1 MSEQT
6 HLFRVVVL
14 TGVDSP
20 STRLAM
26 SRVMALAGVAVSGV
40 VYDRGVFTLQT
51 RLRRFWKRGRRDGL
65 PYLAG
70 RVLAALT
77 TRATRPFRRPV
88 NTEAIRRAIFPD
100 EVRSLPDLCARHGI
114 PLVTVDSLNSVE
126 AQGHLARMGADLG
139 LVIGTRILKPQTFT
153 VPRLGSINVH
163 KGKVPEY
170 RGQPPAFWELYHGE
184 TQAGVTI
191 HMVAAK
197 LDAGDVVREGSVP
210 IRATDTEHSV
220 KLKLDELAADLLAE
234 AVEDMASGR
243 AAPRAQSPS
252 SRPSFTTPTRAQRA
266 ALDRR
271 LGTTPESALKQALK
285 RALYRFCL
293 AGGPIWVRNGWLR
306 LGRRTRC
313 TVLLYHRVN
322 DTSKDKLTTSVNR
335 FIEHLA
341 MLRSRYPVVTL
352 QAARE
357 ALAAGHY
364 LGPNVVV
371 ITFDD
376 GYADNYECA
385 APILEHFRLPATFF
399 VTAGL
404 IGTSRPFAHDARFPH
419 HFRTLTW
426 DEVEGLAARG
436 FAIGSHGMTH
446 ANLARCTPEE
456 ARREIVES
464 RDLIRRRLGAPVT
477 CFAYPFGGREDVTPA
492 VIGEIR
498 AAGYEVVASAYGGV
512 NIDRLDPSNVVRVG
526 VSDAYDTWALRA
538 EIEGI
543 SLQGLRREWASVGEP
558 GSVDPPAAASTGTGS
573 RTSPGRKGSA

>member
-1 MSEQT
+1 MSEER

-14 TGVDSP
+14 TGFDSP
-20 STRLAM
+20 STRAAIR
-26 SRVMALAGVAVSGV
+26 RVMTVPGVAVSGV
-40 VYDRGVFTLQT
+40 VFDRGVFTLKT

-65 PYLAG
+65 LYLAG
-70 RVLAALT
+70 RVLGILAA
-77 TRATRPFRRPV
+77 RASRPFRRPFDPDP
-88 NTEAIRRAIFPD
+88 IRRAIFPD
-100 EVRSLPDLCARHGI
+100 EARSLPDLCARHGI
-114 PLVTVDSLNSVE
+114 PLVTVGSLNSEE

-139 LVIGTRILKPQTFT
+139 LVIGTRILKRQTFAI
-153 VPRLGSINVH
+153 PRLGSLNVH

-170 RGQPPAFWELYHGE
+170 RGQPPAFWELYRGE
-184 TQAGVTI
+184 KQAGVTI
-191 HMVAAK
+191 HVVEAK
-197 LDAGDVVREGSVP
+197 LDAGDVVREGAVP
-210 IRATDTEHSV
+210 ITATDTEHSV

-234 AVEDMASGR
+234 AVEDIAAGR
-243 AAPRAQSPS
+243 ATSRAQQPS
-252 SRPSFTTPTRAQRA
+252 AVPPFTTPTRAQRA
-266 ALDRR
+266 VLDRR
-271 LGTTPESALKQALK
+271 LGTTPEPALKQTLK
-285 RALYRFCL
+285 RAFYRVCL
-293 AGGPIWVRNGWLR
+293 TGGPVWLRNVWLR

-322 DTSKDKLTTSVNR
+322 DTSRDKLTTSVDR

-341 MLRSRYPVVTL
+341 MLRRRYPVVTL

-404 IGTSRPFAHDARFPH
+404 VGTSRPFAHDARFPH

-426 DEVEGLAARG
+426 DQVEGLAARG
-436 FAIGSHGMTH
+436 FGIGSHGMTH
-446 ANLARCTPEE
+446 ANLARCPLEE

-464 RDLIRRRLGAPVT
+464 RDLIVRRLGAPVT
-477 CFAYPFGGREDVTPA
+477 CFAYPFGGREDVSPA
-492 VIGEIR
+492 VIGEIK
-498 AAGYEVVASAYGGV
+498 AAGYEMIASAYGGV
-512 NIDRLDPSNVVRVG
+512 NLDRLDSSNVVRIG

-543 SLQGLRREWASVGEP
+543 SLQGLRREWARPGEP
-558 GSVDPPAAASTGTGS
+558 AAVDTPAEASTS
-573 RTSPGRKGSA
+573 SSASPGRRGSA

>member
-1 MSEQT
+1 MSART

-14 TGVDSP
+14 TGFDSP
-20 STRLAM
+20 STRLAI
-26 SRVMALAGVAVSGV
+26 SRVMALPGVAVSGV
-40 VYDRGVFTLQT
+40 VYDRGVFTLKT

-70 RVLAALT
+70 RVLGTLA
-77 TRATRPFRRPV
+77 TRAMRPFRRPFDPDP
-88 NTEAIRRAIFPD
+88 IRRAIFPD
-100 EVRSLPDLCARHGI
+100 EVWSLPDLCARHGI
-114 PLVTVDSLNSVE
+114 PLVTVDSLNSEE

-139 LVIGTRILKPQTFT
+139 LVIGTRILKRQTFAT
-153 VPRLGSINVH
+153 PRLGSVNVH
-163 KGKVPEY
+163 KGKVPDY

-191 HMVAAK
+191 HMVEAK
-197 LDAGDVVREGSVP
+197 LDAGDVVREGTVP
-210 IRATDTEHSV
+210 IGAADTEHSV

-234 AVEDMASGR
+234 AVDDIASGR
-243 AAPRAQSPS
+243 ATPRAQQASAVP
-252 SRPSFTTPTRAQRA
+252 PFTTPTRAQRT

-285 RALYRFCL
+285 RSLYRFCL
-293 AGGPIWVRNGWLR
+293 AGGPIWLRNIWLR

-341 MLRSRYPVVTL
+341 TVRSRYPVVTL

-404 IGTSRPFAHDARFPH
+404 VGTSRPFAHDARFPH
-419 HFRTLTW
+419 QFRTLTW
-426 DEVEGLAARG
+426 DQVEGLAARG
-436 FAIGSHGMTH
+436 FGIGSHGMTH
-446 ANLARCTPEE
+446 ANLARCPLEE

-464 RDLIRRRLGAPVT
+464 RELIQRRLGAPVT

-492 VIGEIR
+492 VVGEIR
-498 AAGYEVVASAYGGV
+498 SAGYEVIASAYGGA
-512 NIDRLDPSNVVRVG
+512 NLNRLDPSNVVRIG

-543 SLQGLRREWASVGEP
+543 SLQGLRREWASPGEP
-558 GSVDPPAAASTGTGS
+558 TAVDSQAASRS
-573 RTSPGRKGSA
+573 SAASPGRGGSA

>member
-1 MSEQT
+1 MSGRI

-14 TGVDSP
+14 TGFDSP
-20 STRLAM
+20 STRLAIR
-26 SRVMALAGVAVSGV
+26 RVMTLPGVAVSGV
-40 VYDRGVFTLQT
+40 VYDRGVFTLKT
-51 RLRRFWKRGRRDGL
+51 RIRRFWKRGRRDGL

-70 RVLAALT
+70 RVLGTLA
-77 TRATRPFRRPV
+77 TRAMRPFRRPFDPDP
-88 NTEAIRRAIFPD
+88 IRQVIFPD
-100 EVRSLPDLCARHGI
+100 EVRSLPDLCGRHGI
-114 PLVTVDSLNSVE
+114 PLVTVDSLNSEE

-139 LVIGTRILKPQTFT
+139 LVIGTRILRRQSFAI
-153 VPRLGSINVH
+153 PRLGAVNVH

-184 TQAGVTI
+184 TKAGVTI
-191 HMVAAK
+191 HMVEAK
-197 LDAGDVVREGSVP
+197 LDAGDVVREGTVP
-210 IRATDTEHSV
+210 IGAADTEHSV

-234 AVEDMASGR
+234 SVEDIASGR
-243 AAPRAQSPS
+243 ATPRAQQPS
-252 SRPSFTTPTRAQRA
+252 AVPPFTTPTRAQRA

-271 LGTTPESALKQALK
+271 LGTTPQPALKQAIK
-285 RALYRFCL
+285 RAFYRFCL
-293 AGGPIWVRNGWLR
+293 AGGPIWLRNLWLR

-376 GYADNYECA
+376 GYADNYEYA

-404 IGTSRPFAHDARFPH
+404 VGTPRPFPHDARFPH
-419 HFRTLTW
+419 HFRPMTW
-426 DEVEGLAARG
+426 DQVEGLAARG
-436 FAIGSHGMTH
+436 FGIGSHGMTH
-446 ANLARCTPEE
+446 ANLARCPLEE

-464 RDLIRRRLGAPVT
+464 RDLIQRRLGAPVT
-477 CFAYPFGGREDVTPA
+477 CFAYPFGGRQDVTPA

-498 AAGYEVVASAYGGV
+498 AAGYEVIASAYGGV
-512 NIDRLDPSNVVRVG
+512 NVNWLDPSNVVRIG

-543 SLQGLRREWASVGEP
+543 SLQGLRREWASP
-558 GSVDPPAAASTGTGS
+558 DNPAAVDRQAVSTSTPAS
-573 RTSPGRKGSA
+573 RGRGGPA

>member
-1 MSEQT
+1 MSEER

-14 TGVDSP
+14 TGFDSP
-20 STRLAM
+20 STRAAIR
-26 SRVMALAGVAVSGV
+26 RVMTVPGVAVSGV
-40 VYDRGVFTLQT
+40 VFDRGVFTLKT

-65 PYLAG
+65 LYLAG
-70 RVLAALT
+70 RVLGILAA
-77 TRATRPFRRPV
+77 RASRPFRRPFDPDP
-88 NTEAIRRAIFPD
+88 IRRAIFPD
-100 EVRSLPDLCARHGI
+100 EARSLPDLCARHGI
-114 PLVTVDSLNSVE
+114 PLVTVGSLNSEE

-139 LVIGTRILKPQTFT
+139 LVIGTRILKRQTFAI
-153 VPRLGSINVH
+153 PRLGSLNVH

-170 RGQPPAFWELYHGE
+170 RGQPPAFWELYRGE
-184 TQAGVTI
+184 KQAGVTI
-191 HMVAAK
+191 HVVEAK
-197 LDAGDVVREGSVP
+197 LDAGDVVREGAVP
-210 IRATDTEHSV
+210 ITATDTEHSV

-234 AVEDMASGR
+234 AVEDIAAGR
-243 AAPRAQSPS
+243 ATSRAQQPS
-252 SRPSFTTPTRAQRA
+252 AVPPFTTPTRAQRA
-266 ALDRR
+266 VLDRR
-271 LGTTPESALKQALK
+271 LGTAPEPALKQTLK
-285 RALYRFCL
+285 RAFYRVCL
-293 AGGPIWVRNGWLR
+293 TGGPVWLRNVWLR

-322 DTSKDKLTTSVNR
+322 DTSRDKLTTSVDR

-341 MLRSRYPVVTL
+341 MLRRRYPVVTL

-404 IGTSRPFAHDARFPH
+404 VGTSRPFAHDARFPH

-426 DEVEGLAARG
+426 DQVEGLAARG
-436 FAIGSHGMTH
+436 FGIGSHGMTH
-446 ANLARCTPEE
+446 ANLARCPLEE

-464 RDLIRRRLGAPVT
+464 RDLIVRRLGAPVT
-477 CFAYPFGGREDVTPA
+477 CFAYPFGGREDVSPA
-492 VIGEIR
+492 VIGEIK
-498 AAGYEVVASAYGGV
+498 AAGYEMIASAYGGV
-512 NIDRLDPSNVVRVG
+512 NLDRLDPSNVVRIG

-543 SLQGLRREWASVGEP
+543 SLQGLRREWARPGEP
-558 GSVDPPAAASTGTGS
+558 AAVDTPAEASTS
-573 RTSPGRKGSA
+573 SSASPGRRGSA

>member
-1 MSEQT
+1 MSART

-14 TGVDSP
+14 TGFDSP
-20 STRLAM
+20 STRLAI
-26 SRVMALAGVAVSGV
+26 SRVMALPGVAVSGV
-40 VYDRGVFTLQT
+40 VYDRGVFTLKT

-70 RVLAALT
+70 RVLGTLA
-77 TRATRPFRRPV
+77 TRAMRPFRRPFDPDP
-88 NTEAIRRAIFPD
+88 IRRAIFPD
-100 EVRSLPDLCARHGI
+100 EVWSLMDLCARHGI
-114 PLVTVDSLNSVE
+114 PLVTVDSLNSEE

-139 LVIGTRILKPQTFT
+139 MVIGTRILKRQTFAI
-153 VPRLGSINVH
+153 PRLGSVNVH
-163 KGKVPEY
+163 KGKVPDY

-191 HMVAAK
+191 HMVEAK
-197 LDAGDVVREGSVP
+197 LDAGDVVREGTVP
-210 IRATDTEHSV
+210 IGAADTEHSV

-234 AVEDMASGR
+234 AVEDIASGR
-243 AAPRAQSPS
+243 ATPRAQQPS
-252 SRPSFTTPTRAQRA
+252 AVPPFTTPTRAQRTT
-266 ALDRR
+266 LDRR

-285 RALYRFCL
+285 RSLYRFCL
-293 AGGPIWVRNGWLR
+293 AGGPIWLRNVWLR

-357 ALAAGHY
+357 ALAGGHY

-404 IGTSRPFAHDARFPH
+404 VGTSRPFAHDARFPH

-426 DEVEGLAARG
+426 DQVEGLAARG
-436 FAIGSHGMTH
+436 FGIGSHGMTH
-446 ANLARCTPEE
+446 ANLARCPLEE
-456 ARREIVES
+456 ARREIGES
-464 RDLIRRRLGAPVT
+464 RDLIQRRLGAPVT
-477 CFAYPFGGREDVTPA
+477 CFAYPFGGRGDVTPA
-492 VIGEIR
+492 VVGEIR
-498 AAGYEVVASAYGGV
+498 AAGYEVIASAYGGA
-512 NIDRLDPSNVVRVG
+512 NLNRLDPSNVVRVG

-543 SLQGLRREWASVGEP
+543 SLQGLRREWASPGEA
-558 GSVDPPAAASTGTGS
+558 GAVDSQAASTS
-573 RTSPGRKGSA
+573 SAASPGGGGSA

>member
-1 MSEQT
+1 MSKER

-14 TGVDSP
+14 TGFDSP
-20 STRLAM
+20 STRVAIR
-26 SRVMALAGVAVSGV
+26 RVMTVPGVAVSGV
-40 VYDRGVFTLQT
+40 VFDRGVFTLKT
-51 RLRRFWKRGRRDGL
+51 RLRRFWTRGRRDGL

-70 RVLAALT
+70 RVLGTLA
-77 TRATRPFRRPV
+77 TRASRPFRRPFDPDP
-88 NTEAIRRAIFPD
+88 IRRAIFPD
-100 EVRSLPDLCARHGI
+100 EARSLPDLCARHGI
-114 PLVTVDSLNSVE
+114 PLVTVGSLNSEE

-139 LVIGTRILKPQTFT
+139 LVIGTRILKRQTFAI
-153 VPRLGSINVH
+153 PRLGSLNVH

-170 RGQPPAFWELYHGE
+170 RGQPPAFWELYRGE
-184 TQAGVTI
+184 KQAGVTI
-191 HMVAAK
+191 HLVEAK
-197 LDAGDVVREGSVP
+197 LDAGDVVREGAVP
-210 IRATDTEHSV
+210 ITATDTEHSV

-234 AVEDMASGR
+234 AVEDIAAGR
-243 AAPRAQSPS
+243 ATSRAQQPS
-252 SRPSFTTPTRAQRA
+252 AVPPFTTPTRAQRA
-266 ALDRR
+266 VLDRR
-271 LGTTPESALKQALK
+271 LGTAPEPALKQTLK
-285 RALYRFCL
+285 RAFYRVCL
-293 AGGPIWVRNGWLR
+293 TGGPVWLRNVWLR

-322 DTSKDKLTTSVNR
+322 DTSRDKLTTSVDR

-341 MLRSRYPVVTL
+341 MLRRRYPVVTL

-376 GYADNYECA
+376 GYADNYEWA

-404 IGTSRPFAHDARFPH
+404 VGTSRPFAHDARFPH

-426 DEVEGLAARG
+426 DQVEGLAARG
-436 FAIGSHGMTH
+436 FGIGSHGMTH
-446 ANLARCTPEE
+446 ANLARCPLEE

-464 RDLIRRRLGAPVT
+464 RDLIVRRLGAPVT
-477 CFAYPFGGREDVTPA
+477 CFAYPFGGREDVSPA
-492 VIGEIR
+492 VIGEIK
-498 AAGYEVVASAYGGV
+498 AAGYEMIASAYGGV
-512 NIDRLDPSNVVRVG
+512 NLDRLDPSNVVRIG

-543 SLQGLRREWASVGEP
+543 SLQGFRREWARPGEP
-558 GSVDPPAAASTGTGS
+558 AAVDTPAAASTS
-573 RTSPGRKGSA
+573 SPTSPGRRGSA